1 MVRPRNWCSGPAKP
15 IPRPR
20 ATQFPQV
27 YQLRPDAAQAKA
39 SRLEDACKHRH
50 IHASINIPGRS
61 FPIARRPEAE
71 APAKKQVGPRI
82 NDEIRAARVL
92 LIDEKGEKQG
102 VMPLAA
108 ALDAA
113 REAALDL
120 VEVSGDQEVPVV
132 KILDYGKVRFE
143 ERKKKAA
150 ARKKQ
155 KSSELKEIKIRPN
168 IDTHDYE
175 VKARAITRFFEDG
188 DKVKI
193 TLRFRGREMAH
204 QHLGMQLLEKM
215 KKDFEE
221 AAKVELEPKL
231 EGKQMT
237 MVLAPR

>member
-1 MVRPRNWCSGPAKP
+1 LTRGGGGPRGPILEVARKHGH
-15 IPRPR
+15 IP
-20 ATQFPQV
+20 ATVNSPE
-27 YQLRPDAAQAKA
+27 R
-39 SRLEDACKHRH
+39 RR
-50 IHASINIPGRS
+50 
-61 FPIARRPEAE
+61 PIARKPEAE
-71 APAKKQVGPRI
+71 APVKKQVGPRI
-82 NDEIRAARVL
+82 NEEIRAARVL
-92 LIDEKGEKQG
+92 LIDENGEKQG
-102 VMPLAA
+102 VMPVAA

-113 REAALDL
+113 REAGLDL
-120 VEVSGDQEVPVV
+120 VEVSAGQEVPVV

-150 ARKKQ
+150 AKKKQ

-175 VKARAITRFFEDG
+175 VKARAIHRFFEEG

-204 QHLGMQLLEKM
+204 QHLGMELLEKM
-215 KKDFEE
+215 KKDFETT
-221 AAKVELEPKL
+221 AKVELEPKL